1 MKPLCL
7 FLLAAAL
14 VPAAACRK
22 SPAPAPASTTAP
34 AASGSPS
41 AGPGTAS
48 AASGTPTAAPGTPTA
63 APGTPPAA
71 PPAAKPVPAQLPD
84 VLAKVNGQEVRKADF
99 DMMLRDLELGQGPVP
114 ADRRDEV
121 LRGTLDRLITYTVLS
136 QEAKSRKVTATDAEI
151 DERLKQMQ
159 GQFPNEEA
167 FKKALGER
175 NMTLERLRSDTRDN
189 LVISKMM
196 DAEVSTTPGASDA
209 EAKEFYDKNP
219 DKFKQ
224 GEQLRASHILI
235 RVDETADAATK
246 QKAKARIEALL
257 KRAKGGED
265 FAKLAKENSAD
276 TSAAQGGD
284 LGFFPRGQMVPA
296 FDQAAFAL
304 KPGEISDV
312 VTTQFGYH
320 IIKSVEHKDAATVS
334 LTEVGERVK
343 QFLSNQKK
351 QARADE
357 FITTLKQ
364 KSKIEVLI

>member
-14 VPAAACRK
+14 VPAAACKK
-22 SPAPAPASTTAP
+22 SPAPAATTTTPA
-34 AASGSPS
+34 
-41 AGPGTAS
+41 PG
-48 AASGTPTAAPGTPTA
+48 APGTPA
-63 APGTPPAA
+63 ATPA
-71 PPAAKPVPAQLPD
+71 PAKPVPAQLPE
-84 VLAKVNGQEVRKADF
+84 VVAKVNGQDVRKADF
-99 DMMLRDLELGQGPVP
+99 DMMVKDMELGQGPIP
-114 ADRRDEV
+114 AERRDEV

-136 QEAKSRKVTATDAEI
+136 QEAKTRKVTATDAEI
-151 DERLKQMQ
+151 DDRLKQMQ
-159 GQFPNEEA
+159 SQFPNEEA

-175 NMTLERLRSDTRDN
+175 NMTIERLRSDTRDN

-196 DAEVSTTPGASDA
+196 DAEVAATPGASDA

-224 GEQLRASHILI
+224 GESLRASHILI
-235 RVDETADAATK
+235 RVDEGADAATK
-246 QKAKARIEALL
+246 QKAKARIDAIL

-276 TSAAQGGD
+276 GSAAQGGD

-320 IIKSVEHKDAATVS
+320 IIKAVEHKEAATVP
-334 LTEVGERVK
+334 LPEVSERVK

-351 QARADE
+351 QAKADE
-357 FITTLKQ
+357 FIASLKQ

>member
-14 VPAAACRK
+14 VPAAACKK
-22 SPAPAPASTTAP
+22 SPAPAAAATPAP
-34 AASGSPS
+34 
-41 AGPGTAS
+41 
-48 AASGTPTAAPGTPTA
+48 AAPGTPA
-63 APGTPPAA
+63 AAATP
-71 PPAAKPVPAQLPD
+71 AKPVPAQLPD
-84 VLAKVNGQEVRKADF
+84 VLAKVNGQDVRKADF
-99 DMMLRDLELGQGPVP
+99 DMMVRDMELGQGPIP
-114 ADRRDEV
+114 AERRDEV

-136 QEAKSRKVTATDAEI
+136 QEAKTRNVTATDAEI
-151 DERLKQMQ
+151 DDRVKQMQ
-159 GQFPNEEA
+159 SQFPNEEA

-175 NMTLERLRSDTRDN
+175 NMTIERLRSDTRDN

-196 DAEVSTTPGASDA
+196 DAEVATTPGASDA
-209 EAKEFYDKNP
+209 EAKDFYDKNP

-224 GEQLRASHILI
+224 GETLRASHILI

-246 QKAKARIEALL
+246 QKAKARIDAIL
-257 KRAKGGED
+257 KRAKAGED

-276 TSAAQGGD
+276 GSAAQGGD

-320 IIKSVEHKDAATVS
+320 IIKAVEHKDAATVP
-334 LTEVGERVK
+334 LAEVSDKVK

-351 QARADE
+351 QTKADE
-357 FITTLKQ
+357 FIASLKQ